1 LKISKILRTFS
12 KVNKQHVIDY
22 IDAKFPKGYL
32 MNEQD
37 FDRLESLIKKAD
49 NESLVNNDLATS
61 TAISMAMRS
70 RDCNFLECYDKHFKK
85 TQRDN

>member
-1 LKISKILRTFS
+1 
-12 KVNKQHVIDY
+12 
-22 IDAKFPKGYL
+22 

-37 FDRLESLIKKAD
+37 FYRLESLIKTAA

-70 RDCNFLECYDKHFKK
+70 RDCNFLECYDKYYKK
-85 TQRDN
+85 TQKDN